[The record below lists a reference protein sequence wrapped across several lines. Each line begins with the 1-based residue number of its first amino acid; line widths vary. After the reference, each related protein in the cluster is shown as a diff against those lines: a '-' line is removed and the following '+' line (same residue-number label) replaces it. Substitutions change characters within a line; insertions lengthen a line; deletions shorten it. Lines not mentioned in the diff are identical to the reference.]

1 MNIATLARKNLKR
14 KSART
19 VLLVAIVAAVA
30 CTLFSATL
38 FLKSINNALRL
49 GTYRLG
55 ADIIVVP
62 KEAEASAR
70 QALLSGHAT
79 QFVMDRAILD
89 RVRAVD
95 GVRNV
100 TPQLFIQPTSFT
112 CCFSVD
118 VFLVAFDPVT
128 DFTVRP
134 WLKKNL
140 KRDLA
145 VDEIITG
152 REIPVVPGDSI
163 PFFGTGFKVAGTMEP
178 TGMEFF
184 DRSAFMSLESAYRMA
199 ETSRAMAVQ
208 PLPISRD
215 KISTVLVQ
223 IRDDMTPDRV
233 AIRIE
238 HDIDGVKAIA
248 SDTVTSTVRKQLS
261 GLIRA
266 IFIISVILW
275 AIVLLIMS
283 FAFSM
288 IVNERRREIGLL
300 RAMGANR
307 LQLTSVLL
315 TEAGILAT
323 AGGLVGVVLGF
334 GILVSFKDL
343 MLHHLRLPYLFPE
356 PVELATLTAA
366 ALLIALGT
374 GLLAALL
381 PALSAVRTEPYDAI
395 RRSE

>member
-1 MNIATLARKNLKR
+1 MNIGTLARKNLKR

-19 VLLVAIVAAVA
+19 IMLVAIVAAVA

-38 FLKSINNALRL
+38 FLKSINNALKL

-62 KEAEASAR
+62 REAETLAR
-70 QALLSGHAT
+70 EALLAGHPT
-79 QFVMDRAILD
+79 QFVMDKTVLD
-89 RVRAVD
+89 RVRAIE
-95 GVRNV
+95 GVKSV
-100 TPQLFIQPTSFT
+100 TPQLFLQPTAFT

-118 VFLVAFDPVT
+118 VFLVAFDPLT

-152 REIPVVPGDSI
+152 RTIPVIVGDQI

-184 DRSAFMSLESAYRMA
+184 DSAAFMSLESAYRMA
-199 ETSRAMAVQ
+199 ENSRTMAVQ

-223 IRDDMTPDRV
+223 VRDDMTPDRV

-248 SDTVTSTVRKQLS
+248 SDTVISTVRKQLS

-275 AIVLLIMS
+275 VIVLLIMG

-307 LQLTSVLL
+307 VQLTSVLL
-315 TEAGILAT
+315 TEAALLAV
-323 AGGLVGVVLGF
+323 AGGVAGVALGF

-343 MLHHLRLPYLFPE
+343 MLHHLHLPYLFPE
-356 PVELATLTAA
+356 PAELATLTFV
-366 ALLIALGT
+366 ALAIALGT